1 MDPLRPDTTRTI
13 TEALS
18 ALRKP
23 EARAQASSTA
33 GARAAQPPPLRQR
46 LRAILGDAPH
56 AERDMDALRLP
67 LLRCIL
73 AEQWG
78 DRATDDPLFH
88 ETLAAVDRDMQAR
101 PELRH
106 VLHEAVLALLKT

>member
-1 MDPLRPDTTRTI
+1 MDPLRPDTTRMM

-23 EARAQASSTA
+23 EARGQAFSTA
-33 GARAAQPPPLRQR
+33 SAQAAQPLSLRQR
-46 LRAILGDAPH
+46 LRAIVGDAPH
-56 AERDMDALRLP
+56 TERDMDALRLP

-88 ETLAAVDRDMQAR
+88 EILAAVDHDMQGR